1 MIFIHKIVISFF
13 YVGYVKYAPGTVS
26 SLLML
31 IIFFFIP
38 NNIITQFIFLFS
50 VFLIGFC
57 LCYYHSLKSA
67 IKDPSFIVIDEVAG
81 MSLSLFMVPK
91 ELYLYVLAFILF
103 RIFDIYKPLVIDK
116 SQKFNFGIG
125 IMLDDLLAGLFT
137 SIIIWILILW

>member
-1 MIFIHKIVISFF
+1 M
-13 YVGYVKYAPGTVS
+13 
-26 SLLML
+26 
-31 IIFFFIP
+31 
-38 NNIITQFIFLFS
+38 
-50 VFLIGFC
+50 
-57 LCYYHSLKSA
+57 KSP